1 MKNRKITEIGLGY
14 VGLTLACAL
23 SKHFEVYGFD
33 TNKKR
38 IKDLE
43 NNIDSN
49 DDLKILKLTKKNI
62 FFTTDEKVLKKANI
76 FIVTVPKPVFKNNLL
91 NLDIINKAT
100 VTIAK
105 YLKKKR
111 FCNL

>member
-1 MKNRKITEIGLGY
+1 MKKRKIAVIGLGY
-14 VGLTLACAL
+14 VGLPLACAL

-49 DDLKILKLTKKNI
+49 NDLEMLNMSKKNI
-62 FFTTDEKVLKKANI
+62 LFTTDEKVLKKTNI
-76 FIVTVPKPVFKNNLL
+76 FIVTVPTPVFKNNYPNL
-91 NLDIINKAT
+91 NIINKAT

-105 YLKKKR
+105 YLKKEI
-111 FCNL
+111 L

>member
-1 MKNRKITEIGLGY
+1 MKKRKIAVIGLGY
-14 VGLTLACAL
+14 VGLPLACAL

-49 DDLKILKLTKKNI
+49 NDLEMLNMSKKIFYLLQMKK
-62 FFTTDEKVLKKANI
+62 F
-76 FIVTVPKPVFKNNLL
+76 
-91 NLDIINKAT
+91 
-100 VTIAK
+100 
-105 YLKKKR
+105 
-111 FCNL
+111 